1 MNRLLDMKKLL
12 PFLVFI
18 ALISCSPQSGQRP
31 KVLAHR
37 GLCSTGTEFTT
48 DENTLDALIRAQ
60 EKGCEGVEFD
70 VFITVDSQLV
80 IKHDDEIVKGELCCT
95 RSPFEEIRA
104 YVLPFGHQIP
114 TLREWLEQAKKT
126 PGMMQFLE
134 IKAQDNDKER
144 ELIRRALAIIKELD
158 MMDQVYIL
166 SFKSETLDEVLR
178 QEPRMRVGL
187 NSSSLHGSMPP
198 QEVKEHGFAGVSYN
212 SNVILNHPDWIREFQ
227 ELGIDT
233 FLWMVNSKYMKKI
246 GEDLG
251 FTWMTTDFYDEIGY

>member
-1 MNRLLDMKKLL
+1 MKKILFLL
-12 PFLVFI
+12 ATV
-18 ALISCSPQSGQRP
+18 AVISCSTQNSPRP

-37 GLCSTGTEFTT
+37 GFCSTGTAFTT

-80 IKHDDEIVKGELCCT
+80 IRHDNVIVKDQLSCT
-95 RSPFEEIRA
+95 GSTFDEIRA
-104 YVLPFGHQIP
+104 HVLPFGHQIP
-114 TLREWLEQAKKT
+114 TLREWLEQARKT
-126 PGMMQFLE
+126 PWMTQFLE
-134 IKAQDNDKER
+134 IKVQAADREK
-144 ELIRRALAIIKELD
+144 ELIRQALAMIKELD

-166 SFKSETLDEVLR
+166 SFSSETLDEVLR

-198 QEVKEHGFAGVSYN
+198 KEVKAHGFTGISYN

-227 ELGIDT
+227 ELGIET
-233 FLWMVNSKYMKKI
+233 FLWMVNSDYMKKI

-251 FTWMTTDFYDEIGY
+251 FTWMTTDFYDVIGY